1 MAAEPAAA
9 SKRPHLLLAQHV
21 MGEVI
26 EGLTET
32 VSSEG
37 PDAVA
42 AESVSV
48 PARARRGS
56 RRIRECASGGE

>member
-1 MAAEPAAA
+1 MAAEPAAP

-37 PDAVA
+37 LDP
-42 AESVSV
+42 SVLEKLEQVCMLRAHGAV
-48 PARARRGS
+48 PAAHAS
-56 RRIRECASGGE
+56 RLA